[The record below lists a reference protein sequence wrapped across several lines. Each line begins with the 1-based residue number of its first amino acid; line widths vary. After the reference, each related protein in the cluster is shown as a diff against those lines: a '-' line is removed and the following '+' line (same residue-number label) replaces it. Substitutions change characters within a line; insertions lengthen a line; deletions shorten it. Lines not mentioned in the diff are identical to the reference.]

1 MIITS
6 DGLEYRYLY
15 HHLDFWIKT
24 KLPKDEYGNLDTN
37 GKSLQI
43 LDCDIGNGALGY
55 NLRCIYPNY
64 NFNLDGFDT
73 NADNLK
79 HLETL
84 GNAYNESGYYDIV
97 AKGGELPYD
106 NNSIDILIATNT
118 LDNLHKDIGKNF
130 LSEVKRVSHNAIIIV
145 ANHIWRFKDF
155 KQDKDWV
162 VRAFGLNIPK
172 HRNPT
177 TLDTIVSPWTFGFSK
192 FGFYFWSRTLF
203 ATYEGEQYKTVK
215 EKIQ

>member
-1 MIITS
+1 LIITS

-15 HHLDFWIKT
+15 HHLDSWIKT

-43 LDCDIGNGALGY
+43 LECDIENGSLGY
-55 NLRCIYPNY
+55 NLRCDYLDY
-64 NFNLDGFDT
+64 NFNLDGFGT
-73 NADNLK
+73 NARNIKYLDK
-79 HLETL
+79 L
-84 GNAYNESGYYDIV
+84 GNPYDECGYYNIKDENGI
-97 AKGGELPYD
+97 LPYE
-106 NNSIDILIATNT
+106 NNSIDILISTST
-118 LDNLHKDIGKNF
+118 LDNLQKDIGNIF
-130 LSEVKRVSHNAIIIV
+130 LSEVKRVSHNAIV
-145 ANHIWRFKDF
+145 LVTNHIWKYKDF
-155 KQDKDWV
+155 KKDRDWKV
-162 VRAFGLNIPK
+162 HAFGLNIPK
-172 HRNPT
+172 RRNPT